1 MISVGNI
8 KIGNRNFIPVQTM
21 LKNPVWEIDKT
32 LEKIERLE
40 KIGCDI
46 LRITVPDQ
54 QALAGLKEILKIL
67 KIRYNYNTNI
77 LTYFSRLVKRGSVGH
92 GKFLQKLFVKP
103 PLFAYS

>member
-54 QALAGLKEILKIL
+54 QALAGLKEILKISGINL
-67 KIRYNYNTNI
+67 YDELIIYKKTS
-77 LTYFSRLVKRGSVGH
+77 FD
-92 GKFLQKLFVKP
+92 
-103 PLFAYS
+103 

>member
-54 QALAGLKEILKIL
+54 QALAGLKESPLLKPEFTKFVL
-67 KIRYNYNTNI
+67 IREISETKVEYNAL
-77 LTYFSRLVKRGSVGH
+77 LT
-92 GKFLQKLFVKP
+92 
-103 PLFAYS
+103 A